1 MTGNKQTR
9 TGFTLTE
16 LIVVTA
22 IFALIITM
30 AIGLM
35 IAATQTQRK
44 GIALQNIQDN
54 GRHLLAFMAKE
65 IRVSEIV
72 SLDSTGTNTLVITPP
87 DSLDNTDVT
96 YTFIGPQ
103 ITRRAYIF
111 IRKEPEEPEPE
122 EEKKAWIT
130 IPLNSDQ
137 VKADGEFV
145 IDGREAGDNEQPRVT
160 IIMKVESI
168 GTQTKEKAEIELQT
182 TISQRNLD

>member
-1 MTGNKQTR
+1 MTGNKQTK

-30 AIGLM
+30 AIGFM

-96 YTFIGPQ
+96 YTFTGPQ
-103 ITRRAYIF
+103 ITRRAYILM
-111 IRKEPEEPEPE
+111 RQPEEEEE
-122 EEKKAWIT
+122 EEKKEWVT

-145 IDGREAGDNEQPRVT
+145 IDGKTANDSQQPRVT

>member
-1 MTGNKQTR
+1 MIGNKQTK

-16 LIVVTA
+16 LIVVVA
-22 IFALIITM
+22 IFALIITT

-54 GRHLLAFMAKE
+54 GRHLMAFMAKE

-72 SLDSTGTNTLVITPP
+72 SADSTGTNTLVITPP

-96 YTFIGPQ
+96 YTFIWPQ

-111 IRKEPEEPEPE
+111 MRQPEEEEE
-122 EEKKAWIT
+122 EEKKEWVT

-137 VKADGEFV
+137 VKIDGEFV
-145 IDGREAGDNEQPRVT
+145 IDGKTTDDNQQPRVT

-168 GTQTKEKAEIELQT
+168 GTPAKEKAEINLQT